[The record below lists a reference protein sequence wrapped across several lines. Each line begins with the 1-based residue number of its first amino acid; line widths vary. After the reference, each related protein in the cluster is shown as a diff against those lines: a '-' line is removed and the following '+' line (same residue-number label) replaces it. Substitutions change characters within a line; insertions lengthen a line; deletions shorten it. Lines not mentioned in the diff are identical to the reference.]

1 MVWGEHDNKFKQLN
15 SQLLKECGQLDWT
28 GHAAHALQAFEDP
41 AAATWIDED
50 DVMAVTAQKS
60 GQTLQQLTGD
70 QQHSSA
76 RMSGSPRRAAAIA
89 ASARLAALVSTPSPV
104 SASPNPLH
112 QSPGSPLEPD
122 IASAPGAFSAKS
134 PTQADSP
141 QSLPAQARLTVT
153 DAESAA
159 EVSVDPAADI
169 AKLGHRDAS
178 TEQAEEAMRQLGSMD
193 FSSEAQQLSSQEGAA
208 AHHISPDTSEYNTQ
222 VQASLPHAAQQ
233 QDLPQDVEQHDAE
246 MHIATYDD
254 QHSHSMQAAQQA
266 DVQTHPSAPVPSSP
280 ALSLQHRQSR
290 QLPTETKP
298 PPQTLHS
305 TNAAQLNTTQDLHMH
320 GQESNSSMP
329 AAAVDQTA
337 QAASPAQP
345 ANPTV
350 APDSH
355 PATVSAADHPL
366 TQAATAL
373 GPVHPMAQPEG
384 GFQHGHAHSIAAASA
399 ACESLMDVDADDP
412 AVQRYRKAEAAV
424 AHLRAQAG
432 AANQLAALQTLLTIL
447 RVSSMVLCKHAMQ
460 NVYFVHKCTPDVSTP
475 DVCCLLHQECTQ
487 HTW

>member
-1 MVWGEHDNKFKQLN
+1 MVWGEHDNRFKQLN

-28 GHAAHALQAFEDP
+28 GHAGHALQAFEDP
-41 AAATWIDED
+41 AAASWIDED
-50 DVMAVTAQKS
+50 DVMAVTAQQS

-70 QQHSSA
+70 QQHSPA
-76 RMSGSPRRAAAIA
+76 RVSGSPRRAAAIA
-89 ASARLAALVSTPSPV
+89 ASARLAALVSTPSPI

-112 QSPGSPLEPD
+112 QLPGSPLEPD

-141 QSLPAQARLTVT
+141 QSLPAQAGLAAT
-153 DAESAA
+153 DAEPAA

-193 FSSEAQQLSSQEGAA
+193 FSSEAQQLSSPEGAA
-208 AHHISPDTSEYNTQ
+208 AHHISPDTAEYNTQ

-233 QDLPQDVEQHDAE
+233 QVLPQGVEQHAE
-246 MHIATYDD
+246 MHIATHND

-266 DVQTHPSAPVPSSP
+266 DVQTHPSAASP
-280 ALSLQHRQSR
+280 ASSLQHCQSR
-290 QLPTETKP
+290 QLPTETNS

-305 TNAAQLNTTQDLHMH
+305 TSAAQLDTTEDLHMH

-329 AAAVDQTA
+329 AAAADQTA

-345 ANPTV
+345 ANPTG

-355 PATVSAADHPL
+355 PATISAVDHPL

-373 GPVHPMAQPEG
+373 RPVHSMAQPEA
-384 GFQHGHAHSIAAASA
+384 GFQHGHARSSADASA
-399 ACESLMDVDADDP
+399 ASEALMDVDADDP

-424 AHLRAQAG
+424 AHLRAEAG

-460 NVYFVHKCTPDVSTP
+460 ISILQVRT
-475 DVCCLLHQECTQ
+475 
-487 HTW
+487 